1 MKKFAVTAGFGLAVC
16 LVLGGL
22 QNPTGYADY
31 WHQWRGPFMTGVSP
45 QGTPP
50 LEWSETKNVTWKV
63 AIPGRGHSTPIIW
76 KDQIFILTAVPES
89 NAPPAPKAEGEQG
102 SRRGMPSRKTD
113 VKHRFVVM
121 SISRSS
127 GKVMWQKTVAEEV
140 PQEAT
145 HDLGSW
151 ASGSPITD
159 GEFVYAYFGS
169 RGLYCLDMSGN
180 LKWERDFGEMS
191 KRMQFG
197 EGSSPTLYGNT
208 IIVLW
213 DHEGDSFVATLDK
226 KTGMDIWK
234 MDRDEGTSWSTP
246 LVVEVERKPQVI
258 TSATNRVRSYD
269 LANGNLIWECSGMTS
284 NVIPTPME
292 QDGVLYV
299 MSGFRGNALL
309 AIRLAGAKGDITDSD
324 AILWKLDKE
333 TPYTPSGL
341 LYQDKLYFLRAN
353 NGILSCF
360 DAKTGKEYYR
370 GQRLEGIGNLYTSPV
385 GANGRV
391 YILGQKGTMYVVA
404 HGPEFKILAQNTLE
418 DSFHASPAVVENQ
431 IYLRGFEYLY
441 RIEEKQPPQVW
452 SERADGGR

>member
-1 MKKFAVTAGFGLAVC
+1 MKKIAVIFGFWLAVS
-16 LVLGGL
+16 LVFGGMR
-22 QNPTGYADY
+22 NPTGYTEN
-31 WHQWRGPFMTGVSP
+31 WHQWRGPSMTGVSP
-45 QGTPP
+45 NGTPP
-50 LEWSETKNVTWKV
+50 LEWSETKNVSWKV
-63 AIPGRGHSTPIIW
+63 AIPGQGHSTPIIW

-89 NAPPAPKAEGEQG
+89 TAQPAPKAEGEQG
-102 SRRGMPSRKTD
+102 GGRGMPSRKTN
-113 VKHRFVVM
+113 VMHKFVVM
-121 SISRSS
+121 SINRSS
-127 GKVMWQKTVAEEV
+127 GKVMWQKTVKEEV

-169 RGLYCLDMSGN
+169 RGLFCLDMSGT
-180 LKWERDFGEMS
+180 LQWERDFGQMT
-191 KRMQFG
+191 KHMQFG
-197 EGSSPTLYGNT
+197 EGSSPTLYGDK

-213 DHEGDSFVATLDK
+213 DHEGDSFVAALDK
-226 KTGMDIWK
+226 KTGKDIWK
-234 MDRDEGTSWSTP
+234 KDRDEGTSWSTP
-246 LVVEVERKPQVI
+246 FVVEVDGKPQVV

-269 LANGNLIWECSGMTS
+269 LASGDLIWECSGMTR

-292 QDGVLYV
+292 QNGVLYV

-309 AIRLAGAKGDITDSD
+309 AIGLSGAKGDITDSD
-324 AILWKLDKE
+324 AILWKLDKD

-360 DAKTGKEYYR
+360 DAKTGKEYYSR
-370 GQRLEGIGNLYTSPV
+370 ERLEGIGNLYTSPV

-404 HGPEFKILAQNTLE
+404 HGPEFKILAKNTLE

-431 IYLRGFEYLY
+431 MYLRGFEYLY
-441 RIEEKQPPQVW
+441 RIEEK
-452 SERADGGR
+452 

>member
-1 MKKFAVTAGFGLAVC
+1 MKKIAVIFGFWLAVSF
-16 LVLGGL
+16 VFGGMR
-22 QNPTGYADY
+22 NPTGYTEN
-31 WHQWRGPFMTGVSP
+31 WHQWRGPSMTGVSP
-45 QGTPP
+45 NGTPP
-50 LEWSETKNVTWKV
+50 LEWSETKNVSWKV
-63 AIPGRGHSTPIIW
+63 AIPGQGHSTPIIW

-89 NAPPAPKAEGEQG
+89 TAQPAPKAEGEQG
-102 SRRGMPSRKTD
+102 GGRGMPSRKTN
-113 VKHRFVVM
+113 VMHKFVVM
-121 SISRSS
+121 SINRSS
-127 GKVMWQKTVAEEV
+127 GKVMWQKTVKEEV

-169 RGLYCLDMSGN
+169 RGLFCLDMSGT
-180 LKWERDFGEMS
+180 LQWERDFGQMTKHME
-191 KRMQFG
+191 FG
-197 EGSSPTLYGNT
+197 EGSSPTLCGDKV
-208 IIVLW
+208 IVLW
-213 DHEGDSFVATLDK
+213 DHEGDSFVAALDK
-226 KTGMDIWK
+226 KTGKDIWK
-234 MDRDEGTSWSTP
+234 KDRDEGTSWSTP
-246 LVVEVERKPQVI
+246 FVVEVDGKPQVV

-269 LANGNLIWECSGMTS
+269 LASGDLIWECSGMTR

-292 QDGVLYV
+292 QNGVLYV

-309 AIRLAGAKGDITDSD
+309 AIGLSGAKGDITDSD
-324 AILWKLDKE
+324 AILWKLDKD

-360 DAKTGKEYYR
+360 DAKTGKEYYSR
-370 GQRLEGIGNLYTSPV
+370 ERLEGIGNLYTSPV

-404 HGPEFKILAQNTLE
+404 HGPEFKILAKNTLE

-431 IYLRGFEYLY
+431 MYLRGFEYLY
-441 RIEEKQPPQVW
+441 RIEEK
-452 SERADGGR
+452 

>member
-1 MKKFAVTAGFGLAVC
+1 MKKAAVIFGFCLAMSFIF
-16 LVLGGL
+16 GGM
-22 QNPTGYADY
+22 QNPAGHSEN
-31 WHQWRGPFMTGVSP
+31 WHQWRGPLMTGVSP
-45 QGTPP
+45 NGTPP

-76 KDQIFILTAVPES
+76 GNQIFILTAEQEEK
-89 NAPPAPKAEGEQG
+89 AKPAPKAEGEQG
-102 SRRGMPSRKTD
+102 RGRGMPSRKTD
-113 VKHRFVVM
+113 VKHKFVVM
-121 SISRSS
+121 SINRSD
-127 GKVMWQKTVAEEV
+127 GKVMWEKTVKEEV
-140 PQEAT
+140 PQDAT

-169 RGLYCLDMSGN
+169 RGLYCLDMSGS
-180 LKWERDFGEMS
+180 LKWERDFGQMN

-197 EGSSPTLYGNT
+197 EGSSPTLYGDK

-213 DHEGDSFVATLDK
+213 DHEGDSFVAALDK
-226 KTGMDIWK
+226 KTGKDIWK
-234 MDRDEGTSWSTP
+234 KDRDEGTSWSTP
-246 LVVEVERKPQVI
+246 FVVEVDGKPQVI
-258 TSATNRVRSYD
+258 TSATNRVRSYG

-292 QDGVLYV
+292 LDGVLYV

-309 AIRLAGAKGDITDSD
+309 AIRLSGAKGDITDSE
-324 AILWKLDKE
+324 AILWKLDKD

-360 DAKTGKEYYR
+360 DARTGQEYYSR
-370 GQRLEGIGNLYTSPV
+370 ERLEGIGNLYTSPV
-385 GANGRV
+385 GANGRI

-404 HGPEFKILAQNTLE
+404 YGPEFKILAKNTLE
-418 DSFHASPAVVENQ
+418 DSFHASPAVVGNQ
-431 IYLRGFEYLY
+431 VYLRGFEYLY
-441 RIEEKQPPQVW
+441 RIEEK
-452 SERADGGR
+452 